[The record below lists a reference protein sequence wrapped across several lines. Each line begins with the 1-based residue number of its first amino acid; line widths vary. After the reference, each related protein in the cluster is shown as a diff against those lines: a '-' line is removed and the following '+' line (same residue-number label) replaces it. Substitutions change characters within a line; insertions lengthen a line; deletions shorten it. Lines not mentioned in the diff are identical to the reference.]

1 MSIKTVHVIK
11 ISSILGGVLFLCM
24 SAAHANYPCPLG
36 FYYVNYEG
44 CVPNY
49 NTHTNVVW
57 GTTVVPAGAAAVGLG
72 HYNVGVGHYN
82 VGGGTYYHRNWGGP
96 NYYNRY

>member
-1 MSIKTVHVIK
+1 MSIKKVRVTK
-11 ISSILGGVLFLCM
+11 ISSILGGALFLCM

-57 GTTVVPAGAAAVGLG
+57 GTTVVPGGAAAVGLG
-72 HYNVGVGHYN
+72 HYNVG
-82 VGGGTYYHRNWGGP
+82 GGAYYHRNWGGP
-96 NYYNRY
+96 TYYNRY